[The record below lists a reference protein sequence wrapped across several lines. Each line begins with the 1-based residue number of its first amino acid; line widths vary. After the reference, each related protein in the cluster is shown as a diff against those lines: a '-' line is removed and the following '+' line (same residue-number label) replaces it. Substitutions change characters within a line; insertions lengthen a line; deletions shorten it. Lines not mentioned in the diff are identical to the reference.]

1 MELVSFVQ
9 SLSLKGIQLS
19 LKEDGNLRIGGSKA
33 TLNSTIIESLKQRK
47 VEIIK
52 LLHNCPDI
60 FDVHPLSYGQK
71 GLWFLWQLNPDSAAY
86 HMAFACRIYSPLQI
100 DSWYE
105 ACQILCDRHPNLR
118 STFPQR
124 ESGPVQWVHQTF
136 KADFQWIDASS
147 WQESELHDNV
157 IEQYKT
163 PFNLEQNSPMRV
175 RVFTQNEEKHILLL
189 TIHHIAGDGWS
200 IELVVNELLS
210 LYAAISTGQTPS
222 LPPVDRTYQDYVQ
235 WQQNLLISP
244 QGEKLRSYWQQQLA
258 GQLPILQLPA
268 DRPRP
273 SFQTYNGASQFCQ
286 LPNSLVAKLK
296 TLATT
301 ERTTLYVVLLT
312 AFQILLYRYTGQD
325 DILIGSP
332 LAAGRSQSQ
341 FTAVIGNFID
351 QVVLRGKLVGNP
363 TCRELLAQNRRT
375 VLEMFANQ
383 GYPFPLLVEELQVQ
397 PNPSYHPI
405 FQVAFILQ
413 NFRQSPVM
421 EALLSPKAVQEP
433 ITWHNLQLAPLEMPQ
448 QEGQFD
454 LTLEAV
460 ETSEAVYTVF
470 KYNAD
475 LFNADRIERMM
486 GHLQTLLE
494 GIVTNPESAIATL
507 PLLTNTE
514 QQQLLVDWNQTSIDY
529 PQHLC
534 IHQWFEQQ
542 VEQTPEAIAVI
553 FGNQTLTYRALNEK
567 SNQLAHYLQS
577 LGVQPETL
585 VGICVER
592 SLEMAIGLLGILK
605 AGGAYVPLDPTYP
618 QERLA
623 YMLSDAN
630 ISVLLTQQRL
640 LAILPVISAQ
650 IITLDADI
658 RQLPPKLENPQT
670 EVKSHHLAYVIYTSG
685 STGQPKGVMVEHR
698 QVANFF
704 VGMDERIVGN
714 GGVWLAL
721 TTISFDISILEIFWT
736 LARGFQVILQDD
748 PKNLSPTKISSLT
761 KPNTKPLEFSL
772 FYFASD
778 NQALEGTGNTGQ
790 GTGNREQGTGNR
802 EQGMGNGEQGVG
814 EVLDRDLNLGKY
826 NPPKE
831 TKLLNPH
838 CSPFPVPRSL
848 EQYKLLI
855 EGAKFAD
862 RNGFT
867 AVWIPERHFH
877 AFGGIYPNPAVAA
890 AAIATITEQVQIRA
904 GSVVLPLHSELRIA
918 EEWALVD
925 NLSNGR
931 VGISFASGWQPN
943 DFVLAPDH
951 YAERKTIMAQGIA
964 TVRQLWRGEAIALL
978 DGTGQTI
985 DVQTFPRPVQPEL
998 PVWVTAAGNPETFR
1012 LAGELGAN
1020 VLTHL
1025 LGQSLEE
1032 LAAKIKLY
1040 RQVWQEQGYAGTGHI
1055 TLMLHTFI
1063 GEDLETVREQVRR
1076 PLCNYLNSSM
1086 DLVLKMWDGTDLAA
1100 QVKSWDEGDR
1110 EALLSFAFNRY
1121 FETSGLLG
1129 TPEKCLSLIERLQA
1143 IGVDE
1148 VACLIDFGM
1157 DVDSTLSSLNY
1168 LKEVKE
1174 RSNLGTSNHDPEHSV
1189 LAQLQ
1194 KYPVSHLQCTPSWL
1208 RMLMTT
1214 HSLHPL
1220 RSLQALM
1227 VGGESLSPSLVQQ
1240 LKEAIPG
1247 KIYNMY
1253 GPTEATIWSTTH
1265 TIDVSDRK
1273 IPIGQAIANTQIYI
1287 LDRYLQPVPI
1297 GVPGELHIGGAGLA
1311 RGYLHRTD
1319 ITQAKFISNPFSTEP
1334 KARIYK
1340 TGDLAQ
1346 YLPDGSIEFL
1356 GRIDNQ
1362 VKVRGFRIELGEIET
1377 VLNQHP
1383 QIRESCVIVLKGNG
1397 EQATGNRVD
1406 EDTVAFEQQRLVAY
1420 FISHQQPHSGQ
1431 KLLKL
1436 PNGMTINHLSAHQTN
1451 ALYAE
1456 IFENQIYLKHGITL
1470 NDGDCV
1476 FDVGANIGLFTLFV
1490 QQNFSNTTVY
1500 AFEPI
1505 PPTFN
1510 ILQANLSQYSPQV
1523 KLLEYGLSHQQET
1536 VKFTFYPEMSGISG
1550 RFAEPEKDKR
1560 AAKAM
1565 IIHQVENGVVG
1576 RQGIR
1581 SQEGIDE
1588 FLAERYRSETYLC
1601 QLKTLSTIIR
1611 EYKIEQIDLLKIDV
1625 EKSEYLVIEGIEEQD
1640 WPKIKQLA
1648 IEVDGLENLQKITT
1662 LLEEKNYQ
1670 VSVDEYIISK
1680 GEQPDSNIEVYMLYA
1695 IHPNRSIRKSRETK
1709 SQRKQHLEQLSG
1721 QNFLSVSTSELRQ
1734 FLKAKLPEY
1743 MIPNDFVQLS
1753 AFPLT
1758 PNGKIDRQALP
1769 LPDFQNQRT
1778 QEFVAPQTDTEQAI
1792 ADIFA
1797 AVLGVEAVG
1806 ITDNFFELGGHSFLA
1821 TQAIAQIQDTFNIEI
1836 PLRALFEANTVA
1848 DLAIIVEE
1856 ILLKQIEELTEEEA
1870 EALVK

>member
-19 LKEDGNLRIGGSKA
+19 LKEDGQLRIGGSKA

-222 LPPVDRTYQDYVQ
+222 LPPLDCTYQDYVQ
-235 WQQNLLISP
+235 WQQNLLTSP

-296 TLATT
+296 NLATT
-301 ERTTLYVVLLT
+301 ERTTLYVLLLT

-363 TCRELLAQNRRT
+363 TFRELLAQNRRT

-494 GIVTNPESAIATL
+494 GIVTNPESALATL

-618 QERLA
+618 QKRLA

-658 RQLPPKLENPQT
+658 RQLLRKAEGRRQIAQRVVDKAEGNSDPCLLHVTSSAPKLENPQT

-704 VGMDERIVGN
+704 VGMDERIGGN

-736 LARGFQVILQDD
+736 LARGFQVILPDD

-778 NQALEGTGNTGQ
+778 NQKVAA
-790 GTGNREQGTGNR
+790 
-802 EQGMGNGEQGVG
+802 
-814 EVLDRDLNLGKY
+814 K
-826 NPPKE
+826 
-831 TKLLNPH
+831 
-838 CSPFPVPRSL
+838 

-943 DFVLAPDH
+943 DFVLAPH
-951 YAERKTIMAQGIA
+951 RYAERKTIMAQGIS

-1025 LGQSLEE
+1025 LGQSLED

-1040 RQVWQEQGYAGTGHI
+1040 HQVWQEQGYAGTGHI

-1086 DLVLKMWDGTDLAA
+1086 NLVLKMWDGTDLAA

-1174 RSNLGTSNHDPEHSV
+1174 RSNLVTSNHDPEHSV

-1227 VGGESLSPSLVQQ
+1227 VGGESLSPSLAQQ

-1265 TIDVSDRK
+1265 AIDVSDRK
-1273 IPIGQAIANTQIYI
+1273 IPIGQPIANTQIYI

-1319 ITQAKFISNPFSTEP
+1319 ITQAKFIPNPFSTEP

-1362 VKVRGFRIELGEIET
+1362 VKVRGFRIELGEIEMI
-1377 VLNQHP
+1377 LNQHP

-1397 EQATGNRVD
+1397 EQATGDRVD

-1420 FISHQQPHSGQ
+1420 FISHQQPHSDRQ

-1523 KLLEYGLSHQQET
+1523 KLFEYGLSHQQET

-1565 IIHQVENGVVG
+1565 IVQQVENGVAG

-1601 QLKTLSTIIR
+1601 ELKTLSTIIR

-1625 EKSEYLVIEGIEEQD
+1625 EKSEYLVLEGIDEQD

-1662 LLEEKNYQ
+1662 LLEQKNYQ

-1709 SQRKQHLEQLSG
+1709 SQIKQHLEQLSG
-1721 QNFLSVSTSELRQ
+1721 EKLLSVSTSELRQ

-1769 LPDFQNQRT
+1769 LPYSQNQRN
-1778 QEFVAPQTDTEQAI
+1778 QEFVAPQTDIEQAI
-1792 ADIFA
+1792 ADIFV

-1856 ILLKQIEELTEEEA
+1856 ILLKEIEELTEEEA
-1870 EALVK
+1870 EALVKREQGTGNREQEKNLPE

>member
-1 MELVSFVQ
+1 MELINFLQNLSIKGVQ
-9 SLSLKGIQLS
+9 FSIQ
-19 LKEDGNLRIGGSKA
+19 EDGQLRLGGSKEI
-33 TLNSTIIESLKQRK
+33 LNASTINSLKQRK
-47 VEIIK
+47 SEILK
-52 LLHNCPDI
+52 LLESCPDI
-60 FDVHPLSYGQK
+60 FNVHPLSYGQK

-86 HMAFACRIYSPLQI
+86 HMAFACRIYSLLQI
-100 DSWYE
+100 DSWQQ

-157 IEQYKT
+157 IEHHKT
-163 PFNLEQNSPMRV
+163 PFNLEKDSSLRV
-175 RVFTQNEEKHILLL
+175 RVFTQNEEKHILLV

-222 LPPVDRTYQDYVQ
+222 LPPLDRTYQDYVQ
-235 WQQNLLISP
+235 WQQNLLTSP
-244 QGEKLRSYWQQQLA
+244 QGEKLRAYWQQQLA
-258 GQLPILQLPA
+258 GQLPILQLPT

-273 SFQTYNGASQFCQ
+273 SFQTYNGATQFCQ
-286 LPNSLVAKLK
+286 LPNSLVVKLK

-301 ERTTLYVVLLT
+301 ERTTLYVLLLT

-351 QVVLRGKLVGNP
+351 QVVLRGKLAGNP
-363 TCRELLAQNRRT
+363 SCRELVAQNRRT

-494 GIVTNPESAIATL
+494 GIVTNPDSPSATL
-507 PLLTNTE
+507 PLLTNIE

-658 RQLPPKLENPQT
+658 RQLSRKAEGRRQKAEGNSDSCLLPVTSSAPKLENPQT

-704 VGMDERIVGN
+704 IGMDERIGVN

-748 PKNLSPTKISSLT
+748 PKNISPAKISSLT

-778 NQALEGTGNTGQ
+778 NQKVTA
-790 GTGNREQGTGNR
+790 
-802 EQGMGNGEQGVG
+802 
-814 EVLDRDLNLGKY
+814 K
-826 NPPKE
+826 
-831 TKLLNPH
+831 
-838 CSPFPVPRSL
+838 

-890 AAIATITEQVQIRA
+890 AAIATITEKVQIRA

-943 DFVLAPDH
+943 DFVLAPDR

-964 TVRQLWRGEAIALL
+964 TVRQLWRGEAIALP

-1025 LGQSLEE
+1025 LGQSLEDLTE
-1032 LAAKIKLY
+1032 KIKLY
-1040 RQVWQEQGYAGTGHI
+1040 RQVWQEQGYGGTGHI

-1129 TPEKCLSLIERLQA
+1129 TTEKCLSLIERLQT

-1157 DVDSTLSSLNY
+1157 DIDSTLSSLNY

-1174 RSNLGTSNHDPEHSV
+1174 RSNLGASNHDPEYSV

-1214 HSLHPL
+1214 HSLQPL

-1227 VGGESLSPSLVQQ
+1227 VGGESLSPSLAQQ
-1240 LKEAIPG
+1240 LQEAIPG

-1265 TIDVSDRK
+1265 AIDVVDRK

-1287 LDRYLQPVPI
+1287 LDRYLQPVPV
-1297 GVPGELHIGGAGLA
+1297 GVPGELHIGGVGLA
-1311 RGYLHRTD
+1311 RGYLNRTD
-1319 ITQAKFISNPFSTEP
+1319 IAQAKFISNPFSADPE
-1334 KARIYK
+1334 ARIYK

-1362 VKVRGFRIELGEIET
+1362 VKIRGFRIELGEIEMM
-1377 VLNQHP
+1377 LNQHP
-1383 QIRESCVIVLKGNG
+1383 QIRESCAIVREEMTAAS
-1397 EQATGNRVD
+1397 EQ
-1406 EDTVAFEQQRLVAY
+1406 ERLVAY
-1420 FISHQQPHSGQ
+1420 FIPHRQPNSDRQ

-1436 PNGMTINHLSAHQTN
+1436 PNGMTIKHLSAHQTN

-1490 QQNFSNTTVY
+1490 QQSFSDTTVY

-1510 ILQANLSQYSPQV
+1510 ILQTNLSQYSPQV
-1523 KLLEYGLSHQQET
+1523 KLFEYGLSHQQET

-1565 IIHQVENGVVG
+1565 IVHQVENGVVG
-1576 RQGIR
+1576 RQGMR

-1588 FLAERYRSETYLC
+1588 FLAERYRSEAYLC

-1625 EKSEYLVIEGIEEQD
+1625 EKSEYLVLGGIEEQD
-1640 WPKIKQLA
+1640 WLKIKQLA

-1662 LLEEKNYQ
+1662 LLEQKNYQ

-1695 IHPNRSIRKSRETK
+1695 IHPNRSIRKSCETK
-1709 SQRKQHLEQLSG
+1709 SERKQHLEQLSG
-1721 QNFLSVSTSELRQ
+1721 EKFLSVSTLELRQ

-1769 LPDFQNQRT
+1769 LPDSQNQRA

-1797 AVLGVEAVG
+1797 VVLGVKAVG

-1836 PLRALFEANTVA
+1836 PLRALFEANNVA

-1856 ILLKQIEELTEEEA
+1856 ILLKEIEELTEEEA
-1870 EALVK
+1870 EALVKREQGTGNGEQEKNMSE